1 MATPSIHEAA
11 EVQQTRLVLESK
23 TDTVRLMQ
31 LVPEDAQ
38 DYFDLIAQDPD
49 HLRKNGDTTA
59 DKYPTVEAVEESI
72 RNPENPDR
80 YRFGIWD
87 RGVMVGSNNLTINGD
102 GTAVL
107 GSWVAKHY
115 LGRRY
120 AARARTLLL
129 NFAFTDIGVRRVYCD
144 IAISNEPARWSVQES
159 GLEYE
164 QQFISDLGDF
174 VMRYTLDNPNGGHVQ

>member
-1 MATPSIHEAA
+1 MGAPKTYEAA
-11 EVQQTRLVLESK
+11 EGLNARIMLESQ

-38 DYFDLIAQDPD
+38 NYFDLIAQDPD
-49 HLRKNGDTTA
+49 HLRKNGDMTA

-80 YRFGIWD
+80 YHFGIWD

-102 GTAVL
+102 GTATT
-107 GSWVAKHY
+107 GSWVARHH

-129 NFAFTDIGVRRVYCD
+129 DFAFTNIGVRRVYCD

-164 QQFISDLGDF
+164 QQFITELGDF